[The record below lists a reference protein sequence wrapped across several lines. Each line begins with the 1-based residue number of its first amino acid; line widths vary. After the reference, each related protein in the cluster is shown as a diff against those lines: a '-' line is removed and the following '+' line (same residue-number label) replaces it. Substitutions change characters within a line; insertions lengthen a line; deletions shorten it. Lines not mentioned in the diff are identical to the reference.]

1 LSLEGIDLG
10 AVALDV
16 LRHPTVA
23 SKRFLVTIGDRT
35 VGGLSHRDQMVGPW
49 QVPVGDVA
57 VTLAAYDGFAGEAMA
72 SGERMPLAAIDA
84 PASGRMAVGEALT
97 NLLAAPAELERIKLS
112 CNWMA
117 ACGEPGEDAAL
128 FDTVA
133 AVAME
138 LCPALGVGVP
148 VGKDSLSM
156 RTTWTDESG
165 QGRKVVAPV
174 SLVVTAFAALPDV
187 RGTLTPQLRGGG
199 SDLVL
204 VDLGAGQNRL
214 GGSIL
219 GQVRGGFGGAV
230 PDLDDP
236 ARMRALY
243 AAMADLRE
251 RDLVLAYHDRSDGGL
266 WATVSEMAFA
276 GRVGVQLGLPAG
288 LSDADVVRALFAEEL
303 GVVLEVPRASLGD
316 VVALLR
322 EHGLGDCVQV
332 VGRTMKTSAV
342 AVTRGDEVLLHKEI
356 HELQQAW
363 DDVSWRIAAL
373 RDNPECADEEHA
385 AAGHPDDAGLQV
397 ALSFD
402 AAVDVA
408 APYVS
413 LGTRPKVAILREQ
426 GVNSHVETS
435 YAFDRAGFDTY
446 DVHMTDLQSGRADLA
461 AYQGFVACGGF
472 SYGDTLGAGEGW
484 ARSVLF
490 NPALAESFHEFFHRP
505 DTFALGICN
514 GCQMMAALA
523 DHIPGAE
530 AWPRFT
536 RNRSEQFEGR
546 LSLVEVL
553 DSPSIFFSGMAGS
566 RIPIAVAHGEGL
578 ADFSQRGDAAAVHE
592 AMRFVDGAGRPAT
605 AYPANPNGSPGG
617 LTAVTTP
624 DGRFTVLMPHPERVL
639 RNAQMSWTSGSVD
652 EMSPW
657 LRMFRNARA
666 WVG

>member
-1 LSLEGIDLG
+1 MY
-10 AVALDV
+10 
-16 LRHPTVA
+16 
-23 SKRFLVTIGDRT
+23 KR
-35 VGGLSHRDQMVGPW
+35 Q
-49 QVPVGDVA
+49 
-57 VTLAAYDGFAGEAMA
+57 
-72 SGERMPLAAIDA
+72 
-84 PASGRMAVGEALT
+84 
-97 NLLAAPAELERIKLS
+97 
-112 CNWMA
+112 
-117 ACGEPGEDAAL
+117 
-128 FDTVA
+128 
-133 AVAME
+133 
-138 LCPALGVGVP
+138 
-148 VGKDSLSM
+148 
-156 RTTWTDESG
+156 
-165 QGRKVVAPV
+165 
-174 SLVVTAFAALPDV
+174 
-187 RGTLTPQLRGGG
+187 
-199 SDLVL
+199 
-204 VDLGAGQNRL
+204 
-214 GGSIL
+214 
-219 GQVRGGFGGAV
+219 
-230 PDLDDP
+230 
-236 ARMRALY
+236 
-243 AAMADLRE
+243 
-251 RDLVLAYHDRSDGGL
+251 
-266 WATVSEMAFA
+266 
-276 GRVGVQLGLPAG
+276 
-288 LSDADVVRALFAEEL
+288 
-303 GVVLEVPRASLGD
+303 
-316 VVALLR
+316 
-322 EHGLGDCVQV
+322 
-332 VGRTMKTSAV
+332 
-342 AVTRGDEVLLHKEI
+342 
-356 HELQQAW
+356 
-363 DDVSWRIAAL
+363 
-373 RDNPECADEEHA
+373 

-605 AYPANPNGSPGG
+605 AYPANPNGSPDG
-617 LTAVTTP
+617 LTAVTTA
-624 DGRFTVLMPHPERVL
+624 DGRVQVKRCGRVEGDQAERLDLGHAAILHRLGGLRVEPPGQLGRIGIERDQHAPVAHEAAIIGDRVIDLELVRPPIREGGAGRAVPGNLIGHFVAFQRVL
-639 RNAQMSWTSGSVD
+639 EAADPHAEALHQADEHEDFILAIRVAMNPAAPLQHFTQGFEFEVAPGREGGPAGGLLPAGQVFPGGDEAVGYQRAHAHAGLGEARNKAVAPAGLLHILPQRKLDARRRGVEDEVLRAGAVAQFDDAALAPDRIGRAVEQVHDCLLYTSDAADDLLCVD
-652 EMSPW
+652 LGGRRIITKKKYQQTTNS
-657 LRMFRNARA
+657 RI
-666 WVG
+666 

>member
-1 LSLEGIDLG
+1 
-10 AVALDV
+10 
-16 LRHPTVA
+16 
-23 SKRFLVTIGDRT
+23 
-35 VGGLSHRDQMVGPW
+35 
-49 QVPVGDVA
+49 
-57 VTLAAYDGFAGEAMA
+57 
-72 SGERMPLAAIDA
+72 
-84 PASGRMAVGEALT
+84 
-97 NLLAAPAELERIKLS
+97 
-112 CNWMA
+112 
-117 ACGEPGEDAAL
+117 
-128 FDTVA
+128 
-133 AVAME
+133 
-138 LCPALGVGVP
+138 
-148 VGKDSLSM
+148 
-156 RTTWTDESG
+156 
-165 QGRKVVAPV
+165 
-174 SLVVTAFAALPDV
+174 
-187 RGTLTPQLRGGG
+187 
-199 SDLVL
+199 
-204 VDLGAGQNRL
+204 
-214 GGSIL
+214 
-219 GQVRGGFGGAV
+219 
-230 PDLDDP
+230 
-236 ARMRALY
+236 
-243 AAMADLRE
+243 
-251 RDLVLAYHDRSDGGL
+251 
-266 WATVSEMAFA
+266 
-276 GRVGVQLGLPAG
+276 
-288 LSDADVVRALFAEEL
+288 
-303 GVVLEVPRASLGD
+303 
-316 VVALLR
+316 
-322 EHGLGDCVQV
+322 
-332 VGRTMKTSAV
+332 
-342 AVTRGDEVLLHKEI
+342 LLHKEI